1 MAAIDPVVQG
11 APAPHEQEPRAV
23 ARQRLIERAGTPD
36 RTMLLVA
43 GLVAAILAG
52 TAAFRDAWALLPL
65 VTLAG
70 AMVLGP
76 LAIRTRAHPER
87 AELITSL
94 GVTIAMAIA
103 AGASGGTASPLVFL
117 LPIGVVM
124 NALRAGPASVALCSA
139 VTAVV
144 FLAAS
149 LVADAGAVRAEPLP
163 LLAVLAMQLGMTVGS
178 IALAG
183 AEISHRRAS
192 IIDPLTGLL
201 NRQGLRDRF
210 EELRQQA
217 RVTEAPIAVVLFD
230 LDHFKRVNDVHGHAV
245 GDRLLR
251 EVADTVRQTLR
262 RFELVYRLG
271 GEEFLILLPGMAEW
285 EAESVAGQLRLAIDR
300 LEEPQTGATITASF
314 GVSATEGQEIDFE
327 RLYRRADQALYQA
340 KGAGRDRV
348 NVSAA
353 APVGGGS
360 LAQVD

>member
-1 MAAIDPVVQG
+1 MAAIDPVVQW
-11 APAPHEQEPRAV
+11 APAPHRQTPRAV
-23 ARQRLIERAGTPD
+23 ARQRLVERAGTPD

-70 AMVLGP
+70 AMILGP

-87 AELITSL
+87 AELTTSL
-94 GVTIAMAIA
+94 AVTIAMAIA

-124 NALRAGPASVALCSA
+124 NAMRAGPASVALCSA
-139 VTAVV
+139 ITAVV
-144 FLAAS
+144 FVAAS
-149 LVADAGAVRAEPLP
+149 LVADAGAVHAEPLA
-163 LLAVLAMQLGMTVGS
+163 LLAVLAMQLGVTVGS

-217 RVTEAPIAVVLFD
+217 LVAEVPIAVVLFD

-251 EVADTVRQTLR
+251 EVADTVRQNLR
-262 RFELVYRLG
+262 RFELVYRVG

-285 EAESVAGQLRLAIDR
+285 EAESVADQLRLAFDR
-300 LEEPQTGATITASF
+300 LEPQTGATITASF
-314 GVSATEGQEIDFE
+314 GVSGAEGEEIDFQ

-353 APVGGGS
+353 APVGSGS

>member
-1 MAAIDPVVQG
+1 
-11 APAPHEQEPRAV
+11 
-23 ARQRLIERAGTPD
+23 
-36 RTMLLVA
+36 
-43 GLVAAILAG
+43 
-52 TAAFRDAWALLPL
+52 
-65 VTLAG
+65 
-70 AMVLGP
+70 
-76 LAIRTRAHPER
+76 
-87 AELITSL
+87 
-94 GVTIAMAIA
+94 MAIA
-103 AGASGGTASPLVFL
+103 AGASGATTSPLVFL

-124 NALRAGPASVALCSA
+124 NAMRAGPASVALCS
-139 VTAVV
+139 VITAVV
-144 FLAAS
+144 FVAAS

-163 LLAVLAMQLGMTVGS
+163 LLAVLAMQLGVTVGS

-192 IIDPLTGLL
+192 IIDPLAGLL

-217 RVTEAPIAVVLFD
+217 LVTEAPIAVVLFD

-245 GDRLLR
+245 GDRLLH

-285 EAESVAGQLRLAIDR
+285 EA
-300 LEEPQTGATITASF
+300 
-314 GVSATEGQEIDFE
+314 GVSGAEGEEIDFE

-353 APVGGGS
+353 VPVGGGS
-360 LAQVD
+360 TA

>member
-1 MAAIDPVVQG
+1 MAAIDPVVEG
-11 APAPHEQEPRAV
+11 APAPRGQAPRAV
-23 ARQRLIERAGTPD
+23 LRQRVVERAGTPG
-36 RTMLLVA
+36 RTMLLAA

-52 TAAFRDAWALLPL
+52 TAVFRDAWALLPL

-94 GVTIAMAIA
+94 SVTIAMAVA
-103 AGASGGTASPLVFL
+103 AGASGGPTSPLVFL

-139 VTAVV
+139 VTAAV
-144 FLAAS
+144 FLDAS
-149 LVADAGAVRAEPLP
+149 LVADAGAARAEPLP
-163 LLAVLAMQLGMTVGS
+163 LLAVLAMQLGVTVAS
-178 IALAG
+178 ITLAG

-210 EELRQQA
+210 EELHQQA
-217 RVTEAPIAVVLFD
+217 LVTAAPIAVVLFD

-271 GEEFLILLPGMAEW
+271 GEEFLILLPGIADW
-285 EAESVAGQLRLAIDR
+285 EAERIADQLRLAIDR
-300 LEEPQTGATITASF
+300 LEPQRGGATITASF
-314 GVSATEGQEIDFE
+314 GVSGAEGEEIDFE

-340 KGAGRDRV
+340 KAAGRDRV

-353 APVGGGS
+353 APVGG
-360 LAQVD
+360 